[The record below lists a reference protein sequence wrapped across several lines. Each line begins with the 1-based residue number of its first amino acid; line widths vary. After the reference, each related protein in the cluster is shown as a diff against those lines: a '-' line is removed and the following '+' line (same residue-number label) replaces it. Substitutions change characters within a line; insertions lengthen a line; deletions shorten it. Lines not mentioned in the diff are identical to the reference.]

1 MTCEIESG
9 RQDAPAI
16 ESGEVSEAAT
26 CGLCGEPIGSRPRLH
41 FMRVENGKLR
51 DLRVCPVCFLMTV
64 MEARA

>member
-1 MTCEIESG
+1 MTCEFESG
-9 RQDAPAI
+9 RQEAPAI
-16 ESGEVSEAAT
+16 ESGEVPEATA
-26 CGLCGEPIGSRPRLH
+26 CGLCGDPIGSRPRLH